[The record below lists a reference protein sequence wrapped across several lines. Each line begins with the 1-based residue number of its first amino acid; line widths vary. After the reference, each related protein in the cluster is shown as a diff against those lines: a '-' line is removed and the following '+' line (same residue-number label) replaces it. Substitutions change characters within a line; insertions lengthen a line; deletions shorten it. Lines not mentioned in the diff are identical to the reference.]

1 MTANTPGSKVRELFD
16 GALEIDAADRAA
28 WLIRQ
33 TDDSVLRARVQAL
46 LDAQRTPSH
55 LLDQPFAEKL
65 SGILSTPAYDLST
78 HAITASSMIGQRIGA
93 YVITRLIGQGGM
105 ASVFEAQ
112 RSDGSYSQSVAIKL
126 LRRTLHTELELR
138 LFQREQQALAALE
151 HPNIARLLDGGITDS
166 GAPYLVMERVHG
178 TDLLRFVQ
186 GRNLP
191 LRERLSLFVQI
202 CDAVNA
208 AHRALIV
215 HRDIKPANILVT
227 DEGVVKLLDF
237 GIAKILNEDAAAAPT
252 TYAPMTPEYA
262 APEQFDGRTITTATD
277 VYGLGVVLHE
287 ALTGSRPTRGD
298 TRRASD
304 AITAHATQM
313 PPTTARNTGELKR
326 FLRGDI
332 DNVLRQALAIEP
344 NLRYSSAGDLAA
356 DLRRFLD
363 GQPVQAHPPSGWY
376 RTRKFVGRNRL
387 AVALCGAL
395 LLGLLASLSVAL
407 QQAREAMRQ
416 TAVALSAEA
425 DSRAE
430 LAHAT
435 SMRDFLEAL
444 FEPVRIG
451 IAEGKAPTV
460 RELVLA
466 GETQLR
472 ENSQLGAE
480 ARVEMLSFFAFLHES
495 IGELSSARRLAT
507 ESVEL
512 AQRTLGSEDPR
523 YAAALAMRGF
533 TAVRMEDYLAAEAD
547 MRIALPL
554 MEKTGQRGWALAN
567 AMQTMSSI
575 ENINGHAEKSLEYA
589 KGDLAERIFAFG
601 AGDRRVGVGYN
612 NIADALEAMGQYRQ
626 SILAY
631 ESAYA
636 IQLARL
642 GPDSTETT
650 LTLAGLASSY
660 WRAGQWR
667 RARGLFQQA
676 MDRFDHVGGK
686 AQLVQIYAVVKLCM
700 LEHWLAHVA
709 EAEQT
714 CTKART
720 LTAASL
726 GRNSA
731 SFGDIE
737 SAEFEGDLELG
748 DLTKAHAAY
757 LLANALYPPTV
768 ANRLRRGRLQSSYA
782 EWLLRQGRW
791 DEARKLLPEAISD
804 ISTRPHKIPLLLAQ
818 ARLLF
823 ACDKSPGPECSMGLR
838 GDYEAT
844 LAAVADLDHP
854 QTLIAE
860 TLIAQID
867 LPVDS
872 AKPMERLRAVIAKV
886 ETELGVTHPRMLAA
900 REVLARFPGQAE

>member
-1 MTANTPGSKVRELFD
+1 MTANTPPSKVRELFD
-16 GALEIDAADRAA
+16 GALEIEAAERAA
-28 WLIRQ
+28 WLIAQ
-33 TDDSVLRARVQAL
+33 TDDPALRARVQTM
-46 LDAQRTPSH
+46 LDAERSPNP

-65 SGILSTPAYDLST
+65 SGIVSAASGDSSRNAL
-78 HAITASSMIGQRIGA
+78 TATAMIGQRIGA
-93 YVITRLIGQGGM
+93 FTITRLIGQGGM

-112 RSDGSYSQSVAIKL
+112 RSDGSFSQSVAIKL

-178 TDLLRFVQ
+178 TDLLRYVQ
-186 GRNLP
+186 SRNLP
-191 LRERLSLFVQI
+191 LRDRLSLFIQI

-237 GIAKILNEDAAAAPT
+237 GIAKILSEDATAAPT

-287 ALTGSRPTRGD
+287 VLIGSRPRRGD

-304 AITAHATQM
+304 AVIEQASQS
-313 PPTTARNTGELKR
+313 PPTTARTTGELKR

-332 DNVLRQALAIEP
+332 DNVLRQALATEP
-344 NLRYSSAGDLAA
+344 NERYSSAGDLAA

-363 GQPVQAHPPSGWY
+363 GQPVLAHPPSGWY

-387 AVALCGAL
+387 SVALFAAL
-395 LLGLLASLSVAL
+395 IVGLAASLSVAL
-407 QQAREAMRQ
+407 QQAREARRQ
-416 TAVALSAEA
+416 SAIALSAEA
-425 DSRAE
+425 QSKAE

-435 SMRDFLEAL
+435 SMRDFLETL

-451 IAEGKAPTV
+451 ISADKAPTV
-460 RELVLA
+460 RELVLV

-472 ENSQLGAE
+472 QNTRLAPE

-495 IGELSSARRLAT
+495 IGELSSARRLAA
-507 ESVEL
+507 ESVAL
-512 AQRTLGSEDPR
+512 AESTLGREDPR

-547 MRIALPL
+547 LRVALPL
-554 MEKTGQRGWALAN
+554 MKKTGQRGWALAN
-567 AMQTMSSI
+567 AMQAMSSI

-589 KGDLAERIFAFG
+589 KDDLAERIFAYG
-601 AGDRRVGVGYN
+601 ANDRRVGVGYN
-612 NIADALEAMGQYRQ
+612 NIADALEAMGRYRQ
-626 SILAY
+626 AIAAY

-642 GPDSTETT
+642 GPDNAETT
-650 LTLAGLASSY
+650 NTLAGLASSY

-667 RARGLFQQA
+667 HARALFRQA
-676 MDRFDHVGGK
+676 TDNFDRVGGN
-686 AQLVQIYAVVKLCM
+686 AQIVQLYAVVKLCM
-700 LEHWLAHVA
+700 LEHWLAHAA
-709 EAEQT
+709 EARQV
-714 CTKART
+714 CTKARA

-726 GRNSA
+726 GPESELL
-731 SFGDIE
+731 GDIE
-737 SAEFEGDLELG
+737 SAEFEGALELG
-748 DLTKAHAAY
+748 DLPTAREAY
-757 LLANALYPPTV
+757 LRANALYPSSV

-782 EWLLRQGRW
+782 EWLMRQGRW
-791 DEARKLLPEAISD
+791 EEARKLLPAAISD
-804 ISTRPHKIPLLLAQ
+804 ISMRPHKIPLLLAQ

-823 ACDKSPGPECSMGLR
+823 ACKKSFGPECSTDLR
-838 GDYEAT
+838 ESYDASLT
-844 LAAVADLDHP
+844 AVADLDHP
-854 QTLIAE
+854 QTLVAE

-867 LPVDS
+867 MPIDS
-872 AKPMERLRAVIAKV
+872 AKATARLRAVISKV
-886 ETELGVTHPRMLAA
+886 EAELGPTHPRMLAA
-900 REVLARFPGQAE
+900 REVLASAPKQAK